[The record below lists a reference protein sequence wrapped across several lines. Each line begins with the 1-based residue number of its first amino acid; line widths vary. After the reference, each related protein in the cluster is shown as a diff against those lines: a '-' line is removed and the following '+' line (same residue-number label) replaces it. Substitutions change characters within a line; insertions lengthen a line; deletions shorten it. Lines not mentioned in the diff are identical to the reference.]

1 MELFKAFVNTSENIN
16 PVVLSRIT
24 MDCKVI
30 FGFNYSLS

>member
-1 MELFKAFVNTSENIN
+1 MYKVKTLGNTSENIN